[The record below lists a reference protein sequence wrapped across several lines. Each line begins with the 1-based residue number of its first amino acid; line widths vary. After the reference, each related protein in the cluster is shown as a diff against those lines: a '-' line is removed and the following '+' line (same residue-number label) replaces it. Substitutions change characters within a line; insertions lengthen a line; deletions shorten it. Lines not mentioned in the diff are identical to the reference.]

1 MQSHAPPLPWRV
13 QISRVTL
20 APTTGLPSDVVT
32 VVEAVAL
39 QLLLEVF
46 VAVAVAGAF
55 VALGRV
61 VVVRGIVVVVVVV
74 VVVLVGFWVVVV
86 VVAIVVVVVVVVVDV
101 VVVVVD
107 DPPLP
112 PPSSPGSSS
121 SSEFRDAA
129 TLSATL
135 VILVLVPEVRYD
147 SPEMVGIASTATRR
161 AYSTSVAA
169 RSERRRGR
177 FAGEG
182 STRFGPMC
190 PGWT

>member
-1 MQSHAPPLPWRV
+1 MQSHAPLLPWRV

-32 VVEAVAL
+32 VVDAVAL

-61 VVVRGIVVVVVVV
+61 VVVCGIVVVVVVV
-74 VVVLVGFWVVVV
+74 VVVGFWVVVVV
-86 VVAIVVVVVVVVVDV
+86 VVAIVVVVVLVVVDV

-121 SSEFRDAA
+121 SSELRDAA

-147 SPEMVGIASTATRR
+147 SPEMVGIASTAMRR

>member
-1 MQSHAPPLPWRV
+1 MQSHAPLLPWRV

-32 VVEAVAL
+32 VVDAVAL

-61 VVVRGIVVVVVVV
+61 VVVCGIVVVVVVV
-74 VVVLVGFWVVVV
+74 VVVGFWVVVVV
-86 VVAIVVVVVVVVVDV
+86 VVAIVVVVVLVVVDV

-121 SSEFRDAA
+121 SSELRDAA

-169 RSERRRGR
+169 RSARRRGC